1 MMVMRMACHGL
12 AFLPVN
18 VADGRNRSSS
28 FVASFSQHRGRCVQ
42 KQGNTRT
49 KICWRVALYVLALA
63 LNVSPRRYVPV
74 SPMSLNGNAHAG
86 AAREDRC
93 MHRSQLGSP
102 EIRTKADARRPL

>member
-1 MMVMRMACHGL
+1 MACHGL